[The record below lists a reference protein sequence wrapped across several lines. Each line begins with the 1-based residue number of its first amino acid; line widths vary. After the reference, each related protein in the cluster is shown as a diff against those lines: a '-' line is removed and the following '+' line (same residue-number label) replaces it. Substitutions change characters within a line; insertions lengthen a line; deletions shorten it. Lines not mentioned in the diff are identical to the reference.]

1 MEQGFY
7 AAMSDDLNT
16 AIALSHLFEAAR
28 IINSVHAGTETI
40 SAADLDN
47 LRRFFPLFLFNLLGM
62 REEQAADN
70 GALDGLMQMLL
81 RMRAD
86 AKAKKDFAT
95 SDRIRDEL
103 GALGIRIKDEKD
115 GTTSWLKD

>member
-1 MEQGFY
+1 SGR
-7 AAMSDDLNT
+7 APDVRRVADLNT